1 MKKLIKNKGY
11 WIALY
16 KKIEDLDKLKQYS
29 QKVTP
34 IIKKHGGVPLV
45 RGGNYKV
52 YSGDEFTRTVIW
64 EFPNFDSAVQ
74 CHNSIEYQKGWNIAK
89 DTTERNLQI
98 VEGFSTE

>member
-1 MKKLIKNKGY
+1 MNKNKGY

-16 KKIEDLDKLKQYS
+16 KKIENLEKLKQYS
-29 QKVTP
+29 LKVTP

-52 YSGDEFTRTVIW
+52 YSGDEFPRTVIW
-64 EFPNFDSAVQ
+64 EFPNFDCAVR
-74 CHNSIEYQKGWNIAK
+74 CHDSIEYQEGWDIAK
-89 DTTERNLQI
+89 DTTERHLQI